1 MNILSG
7 INEDLTSKLGLL
19 QNQKQVHEMTASE
32 LIKLAFLRDEGVLAI
47 W

>member
-1 MNILSG
+1 MNILSE

-19 QNQKQVHEMTASE
+19 QNQKQVYEMTASE
-32 LIKLAFLRDEGVLAI
+32 LIKLAFLRDEGVLSI